1 MQKRQQLQL
10 YPKKKKKPKHID
22 SQEMV
27 LSQLTNTMEKF
38 KMNENADSA
47 IPMVI
52 TLGLKFLEI
61 IDKLV
66 TKENEPTR
74 VADSLAPQTPTSDKK
89 SSKRKKPED
98 SPESKE
104 NADRE
109 KSKPKKN

>member
-1 MQKRQQLQL
+1 
-10 YPKKKKKPKHID
+10 
-22 SQEMV
+22 
-27 LSQLTNTMEKF
+27 MEKF